1 MESKKLSE
9 TKPRK
14 AWLKEEINYC
24 EVAKNLI
31 REQKLNWEQCKTG
44 YATLDSVQVKIFQF
58 EHCTIKVQ
66 FNSGRLISTSAK
78 VDAKSITER
87 KCFLC
92 KANLPIEQRAVEY
105 KDDFIILVNPFPIF
119 PEHFTLPSL
128 HHVNQ
133 NIENSFSVL
142 LDFSKDLSPDFTV
155 FYNGPRCG
163 ASAPD
168 HLHFQAG
175 TKNFMTIDNEYES
188 LRNRVGEKLLESN
201 SVSVFSIDDGLRKML
216 SIEGEVKS
224 EVEKVFQI
232 FHSVLKEV
240 SGQTEEPMMNVVVSY
255 QNEKWRILIFIRKKH
270 RPDVF
275 FEVDEVKRL
284 LLSPA
289 AVDIG
294 GVCILPREED
304 FEKLTVEK
312 LQDVFSEVF
321 IDESVFRKL
330 KIKLKNDLGNIFN
343 LDS

>member
-1 MESKKLSE
+1 
-9 TKPRK
+9 
-14 AWLKEEINYC
+14 
-24 EVAKNLI
+24 
-31 REQKLNWEQCKTG
+31 
-44 YATLDSVQVKIFQF
+44 
-58 EHCTIKVQ
+58 
-66 FNSGRLISTSAK
+66 
-78 VDAKSITER
+78 
-87 KCFLC
+87 
-92 KANLPIEQRAVEY
+92 
-105 KDDFIILVNPFPIF
+105 
-119 PEHFTLPSL
+119 
-128 HHVNQ
+128 
-133 NIENSFSVL
+133 
-142 LDFSKDLSPDFTV
+142 
-155 FYNGPRCG
+155 
-163 ASAPD
+163 
-168 HLHFQAG
+168 
-175 TKNFMTIDNEYES
+175 
-188 LRNRVGEKLLESN
+188 
-201 SVSVFSIDDGLRKML
+201 ML

-240 SGQTEEPMMNVVVSY
+240 SGQTEEPMMNVVASY

-321 IDESVFRKL
+321 INESVFRQL